1 MASLSITAAWNET
14 ATFVK
19 REAALLFPLA
29 FMLIALPVAV
39 MEAVAPAA
47 RPGEVPEA
55 GPWLVMVP
63 VAAVAAIVGNIAI
76 SYLALRPGTSVAEA
90 LARGLRRLLPML
102 GAVLVLVLVCLVLFF
117 VVSMVVVLAVPGA
130 IAVAAA
136 APGAAPD
143 PAILRA
149 TLIMLVILV
158 PIILFF
164 AVRLMLMTPA
174 AAAEDIG
181 PLAII
186 RRSWR
191 LTSGH
196 FWKLLGFVLLV
207 GILFWVLSFAI
218 NAVGGSI
225 AILVGGPLRPGSTSA
240 FLIILLM
247 AAVNTLVTPL
257 MTSLIARIYAQ
268 LAGAVAQPSSG
279 I

>member
-1 MASLSITAAWNET
+1 MASLSITTAWNET

-39 MEAVAPAA
+39 IEAVAPAA
-47 RPGEVPEA
+47 RPGEVPAA
-55 GPWLVMVP
+55 GLWLVLVP
-63 VAAVAAIVGNIAI
+63 VVAVAAIVGNLAI

-90 LARGLRRLLPML
+90 LVRGLRRLLPML
-102 GAVLVLVLVCLVLFF
+102 GAAMLVLLACLALFF
-117 VVSMVVVLAVPGA
+117 VVSILVALAVPGV
-130 IAVAAA
+130 VAAA
-136 APGAAPD
+136 ASAAPGAPPD
-143 PAILRA
+143 PAMVRA
-149 TLIMLVILV
+149 TLIMAVILV
-158 PIILFF
+158 PAILFI

-196 FWKLLGFVLLV
+196 FWKLLGFILLV
-207 GILFWVLSFAI
+207 GILFWIVSFAI
-218 NAVGGSI
+218 TAVGGSI
-225 AILVGGPLRPGSTSA
+225 AILVAGPLRPGSASA

-247 AAVNTLVTPL
+247 AAVNTLVAPL
-257 MTSLIARIYAQ
+257 MASLIARIYAQ
-268 LAGAVAQPSSG
+268 LAGDA
-279 I
+279 